1 MNKGVPYILASI
13 FLIAFMII
21 CILLAFDNIKW
32 LDVNVY
38 NSIISHNDVLTDILK
53 AITEFGDAII
63 LIIITLL
70 ILLVFK
76 ERTIGF
82 LVAINLVLSF
92 GLGQIVKL
100 LFVRERP
107 TLNVLI
113 DIGGYSF
120 PSGHSTVSIA
130 FYGFLIYLCYK
141 KIDNKLLKWFLI
153 ILQILLVLTIG
164 YSRIYLGAHF
174 PSDVIAGYLLGLSFV
189 IIYIKVFADKI
200 VTRNEINDEKK

>member
-13 FLIAFMII
+13 FLMVFII
-21 CILLAFDNIKW
+21 VCILVVSDNVSW
-32 LDVNVY
+32 LDTNIY
-38 NSIISHNDVLTDILK
+38 NSIINHNEILTNIFK
-53 AITEFGDAII
+53 TVTEFGDAII

-76 ERTIGF
+76 ERTFGF

-92 GLGQIVKL
+92 VLGQIVKL
-100 LFVRERP
+100 IFIRERP
-107 TLNVLI
+107 TINVLI

-120 PSGHSTVSIA
+120 PSGHSTVSMA

-141 KIDNKLLKWFLI
+141 KIDNKILKWFLI
-153 ILQILLVLTIG
+153 ILQALLILTIG

-174 PSDVIAGYLLGLSFV
+174 PSDVIAGFSLGLSFL
-189 IIYIKVFADKI
+189 IIYIKLFASKI
-200 VTRNEINDEKK
+200 INRF

>member
-13 FLIAFMII
+13 FLIVFMII
-21 CILLAFDNIKW
+21 CILLAFDSIKW

-38 NSIISHNDVLTDILK
+38 NSIISHNAVLTDILK
-53 AITEFGDAII
+53 VITEFGDAII

-100 LFVRERP
+100 FFLRERP

-120 PSGHSTVSIA
+120 PSGHSMVSIA

-141 KIDNKLLKWFLI
+141 KIENKLLKWFLI
-153 ILQILLVLTIG
+153 ILQTLLILAIG

-189 IIYIKVFADKI
+189 IIYIKAFADKI

>member
-13 FLIAFMII
+13 FLMIFI
-21 CILLAFDNIKW
+21 TVCILLVSDNVSW
-32 LDVNVY
+32 LDTNIY
-38 NSIISHNDVLTDILK
+38 NSIINHNEILTNIFK
-53 AITEFGDAII
+53 TVTEFGDAII

-92 GLGQIVKL
+92 VLGQIVKL
-100 LFVRERP
+100 IFIRERP
-107 TLNVLI
+107 TINVLI

-120 PSGHSTVSIA
+120 PSGHSTVSMA

-141 KIDNKLLKWFLI
+141 KIDNKILKWFLI
-153 ILQILLVLTIG
+153 ILQALLILIIG

-174 PSDVIAGYLLGLSFV
+174 PSDVIAGFSLGLSFL
-189 IIYIKVFADKI
+189 IIYIELFASKI
-200 VTRNEINDEKK
+200 INRS

>member
-13 FLIAFMII
+13 FLMIFI
-21 CILLAFDNIKW
+21 IVCILVVSDNVSW
-32 LDVNVY
+32 LDTNIY
-38 NSIISHNDVLTDILK
+38 NSIINHNEILTNIFK
-53 AITEFGDAII
+53 TVTEFGDAII

-76 ERTIGF
+76 ERTFGF

-92 GLGQIVKL
+92 VLGQIVKL
-100 LFVRERP
+100 IFIRERP
-107 TLNVLI
+107 TINVLI

-120 PSGHSTVSIA
+120 PSGHSTVSMA

-141 KIDNKLLKWFLI
+141 KIDNKILKWFLI
-153 ILQILLVLTIG
+153 ILQALLILTIG

-174 PSDVIAGYLLGLSFV
+174 PSDVIAGFSLGLSFL
-189 IIYIKVFADKI
+189 IIYIKVFASKI
-200 VTRNEINDEKK
+200 INRS

>member
-1 MNKGVPYILASI
+1 MNKGVPYVLASI

-153 ILQILLVLTIG
+153 ILQILLVLVIG

>member
-13 FLIAFMII
+13 FLMIFI
-21 CILLAFDNIKW
+21 IVCILVVSDNVSW
-32 LDVNVY
+32 LDTNIY
-38 NSIISHNDVLTDILK
+38 NSIINHNEILTNIFK
-53 AITEFGDAII
+53 TVTEFGDAII

-76 ERTIGF
+76 ERTFGF

-92 GLGQIVKL
+92 VLGQIVKL
-100 LFVRERP
+100 IFIRERP
-107 TLNVLI
+107 TINVLI

-120 PSGHSTVSIA
+120 PSGHSTVSMA

-141 KIDNKLLKWFLI
+141 KIDNKILKWFLI
-153 ILQILLVLTIG
+153 ILQALLILTIG

-174 PSDVIAGYLLGLSFV
+174 PSDVIAGFSLGLSFL
-189 IIYIKVFADKI
+189 IIYIKVFASKI
-200 VTRNEINDEKK
+200 INRF

>member
-13 FLIAFMII
+13 FLMIFI
-21 CILLAFDNIKW
+21 IVCILVVSDNVSW
-32 LDVNVY
+32 LDTNIY
-38 NSIISHNDVLTDILK
+38 NSIINHNEILTNIFK
-53 AITEFGDAII
+53 TVTEFGDAII

-76 ERTIGF
+76 ERTFGF

-92 GLGQIVKL
+92 VLGQIVKL
-100 LFVRERP
+100 IFIRERP
-107 TLNVLI
+107 TINVLI

-120 PSGHSTVSIA
+120 PSGHSTVSMA

-141 KIDNKLLKWFLI
+141 KIDNKILKWFLI
-153 ILQILLVLTIG
+153 ILQALLILTIG

-174 PSDVIAGYLLGLSFV
+174 PSDVIAGFSLGLSFL
-189 IIYIKVFADKI
+189 IIYIKLFASKI
-200 VTRNEINDEKK
+200 INRF